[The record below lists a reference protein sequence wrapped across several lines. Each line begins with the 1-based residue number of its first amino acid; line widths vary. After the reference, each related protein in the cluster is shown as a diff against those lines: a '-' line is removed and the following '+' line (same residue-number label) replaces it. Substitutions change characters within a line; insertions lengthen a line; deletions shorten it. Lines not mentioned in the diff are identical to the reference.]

1 MVRTI
6 LAVVAATAAVF
17 GIALAAEPSGA
28 DGDGGLDSVL
38 ANIKKTHTVRIGYR
52 EASLP
57 FSFLDRSGRPIGY
70 AIELCG
76 AIVDEIGRAVDEP
89 AKEGDVVAIPGLK
102 IEYVRVTSD
111 DRIALMLAH
120 KIDLECGSTTANA
133 ERAKLVAFSPLT
145 FVAGTRLL
153 VARASGIGS
162 VTDLKGRTVVV
173 TRGTT
178 NEKAMQTA
186 SAKLDLQLKIVTAAD
201 HEESYRMLAEK
212 QVDAFATDDILL
224 YGLIAKHKAE
234 AQLHVV
240 GDLLSY
246 EPYGIMYPRDVPAL
260 KTIVERAFRG
270 LAAGRDL
277 VPMYNRWFR
286 ARLPTGERLNI
297 PMSSELADSFDA
309 LGSAISAG
317 D

>member
-6 LAVVAATAAVF
+6 LAVVTAAAAAF
-17 GIALAAEPSGA
+17 GMALAAEPSGA
-28 DGDGGLDSVL
+28 DGDGGLDPVL
-38 ANIKKTHTVRIGYR
+38 ANIKKTRTVRVGYR

-89 AKEGDVVAIPGLK
+89 AKEGDVVTIPGLR
-102 IEYVRVTSD
+102 IAYVRVTSD
-111 DRIALMLAH
+111 DRIALMRAH

-162 VTDLKGRTVVV
+162 VSDLKGRTVVV

-178 NEKAMQTA
+178 NEQAIETA
-186 SAKLDLQLKIVTAAD
+186 SVKFGLQLKIVTAAD
-201 HEESYRMLAEK
+201 HEESYQMLAEK
-212 QVDAFATDDILL
+212 RVDAFATDDILL

-260 KTIVERAFRG
+260 KAIVERAFRG
-270 LAAGRDL
+270 LAEGHDL
-277 VPMYNRWFR
+277 APMYDRWFR

-297 PMSSELADSFDA
+297 PMSSQLADSFAA
-309 LGSAISAG
+309 LGSATGAG
-317 D
+317 E